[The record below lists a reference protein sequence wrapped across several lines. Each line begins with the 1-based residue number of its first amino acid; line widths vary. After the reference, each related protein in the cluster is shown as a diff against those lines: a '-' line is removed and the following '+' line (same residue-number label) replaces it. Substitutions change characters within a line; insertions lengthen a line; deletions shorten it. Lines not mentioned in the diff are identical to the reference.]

1 MAKILLIEDDT
12 HVGEVVVD
20 ILETA
25 NHTVEWTKN
34 GTEALDR
41 LNLYEYD
48 LGIFDWNVPGMTG
61 IEVCRRYRANG
72 GVIPILLL
80 TGNSAIGE
88 RVDGL
93 DAGADDYL
101 TKPFSLKE
109 LIARVRA
116 LLRRP
121 PHATADLLEFSGLV
135 IDVRACKVT
144 RDGAGISL
152 LPKELA
158 LLEFLVRHPNRVFSV
173 QDLLNR
179 IWSSESDSSEDA
191 VRQCIT
197 RLRKKIDFDSQPSL
211 IVTVKGLGYKV
222 EIPD

>member
-12 HVGEVVVD
+12 LIGEAVVD
-20 ILETA
+20 VLETA
-25 NHTVEWTKN
+25 NHTVEWTQN
-34 GTEALDR
+34 GKEALER

-48 LGIFDWNVPGMTG
+48 LGVFDWNVPGMPG
-61 IEVCRRYRANG
+61 IEVCRQYRAKG
-72 GVIPILLL
+72 GAIPIILL
-80 TGNSAIGE
+80 TGNSEIGE
-88 RVDGL
+88 RVDGF

-109 LIARVRA
+109 LVARVRA

-121 PHATADLLEFSGLV
+121 PQTASDILEFSGLA
-135 IDVRACKVT
+135 IDCKTCKVT
-144 RDGAGISL
+144 RNGIDIPL

-158 LLEFLVRHPNRVFSV
+158 LLEFLVRHPEQVFSV

-179 IWSSESDSSEDA
+179 IWSSESDSTEDA

-197 RLRKKIDFDSQPSL
+197 RLRKKIDLEGQPDL
-211 IVTVKGLGYKV
+211 IVTVKGLGYKLQL
-222 EIPD
+222 P